1 MLDKFFSR
9 RDFLKASAM
18 TAAGGGASMM
28 LAACNNSGGEKNDG
42 GSDKKKVLRFGST
55 NSKQGLDMQRANN
68 S

>member
-28 LAACNNSGGEKNDG
+28 LAACNNSSGEKNDG
-42 GSDKKKVLRFGST
+42 GSDKKKVLRFWLHQLKAGSGYAAG
-55 NSKQGLDMQRANN
+55 K
-68 S
+68 